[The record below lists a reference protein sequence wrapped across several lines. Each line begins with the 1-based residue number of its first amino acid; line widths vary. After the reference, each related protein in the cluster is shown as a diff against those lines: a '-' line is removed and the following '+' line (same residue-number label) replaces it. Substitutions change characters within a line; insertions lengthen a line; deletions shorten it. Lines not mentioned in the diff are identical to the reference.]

1 MTPALGANANQRF
14 SNLVVTV
21 VVLSSQKKKEQYDI
35 SGSKKNIPNIIYYK
49 CNKKV
54 YYLRDYKKP
63 KVKN

>member
-1 MTPALGANANQRF
+1 MTPALAANATQRF

-35 SGSKKNIPNIIYYK
+35 SGPKKNIPNITYYK
-49 CNKKV
+49 YNKKV
-54 YYLRDYKKP
+54 YYLRNCKKP